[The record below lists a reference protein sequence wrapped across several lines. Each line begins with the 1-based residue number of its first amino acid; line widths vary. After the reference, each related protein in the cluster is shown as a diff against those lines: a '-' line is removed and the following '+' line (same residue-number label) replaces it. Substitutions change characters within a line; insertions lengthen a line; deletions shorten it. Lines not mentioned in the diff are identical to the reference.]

1 MAADPILSKRKTS
14 SVDTNELGSNEKP
27 TRHINPYTKQVS
39 VGRGGKPTSSPSA
52 ADKTTSNLAKIN
64 SENEG
69 YTAEQVAKARARD
82 AANKST
88 AVVANKPAPVPATPK
103 TIPKAARRSPI
114 SSSYGTDEDITRQS
128 AIDENAEFF
137 RKRGVG
143 APGMKKGGAVK
154 SKIDGC
160 AVKGKTRGKYC

>member
-1 MAADPILSKRKTS
+1 MATKPGFTS
-14 SVDTNELGSNEKP
+14 SADREQARKDKFAARKLIAP
-27 TRHINPYTKQVS
+27 TPTPVAT
-39 VGRGGKPTSSPSA
+39 KPTSSPSA